1 MLGLEPE
8 MQEASTVHALVL
20 DAGALFIADTSVS
33 YDPSAA
39 LIAETA
45 IKASEL
51 VRGFGI
57 APKVGLVS
65 HSNFGSRET
74 PSAVKMR
81 EALAIL
87 RRVAP
92 DLEVDGEMQADSA
105 LTPAVRDRLLPGST
119 LTGAANLLV
128 MPSLDAASAAY
139 NLLKAVTGAITIGPI
154 LIGPTKPAHI
164 VNSSVTSRGIV
175 NMSAVACVHAISAAR
190 QEAPVG

>member
-1 MLGLEPE
+1 
-8 MQEASTVHALVL
+8 
-20 DAGALFIADTSVS
+20 
-33 YDPSAA
+33 
-39 LIAETA
+39 
-45 IKASEL
+45 
-51 VRGFGI
+51 
-57 APKVGLVS
+57 
-65 HSNFGSRET
+65 
-74 PSAVKMR
+74 MR

-87 RRVAP
+87 RRIAP

-164 VNSSVTSRGIV
+164 VNSLGHQPRHRQHERRRLCPRHQRRPPGGTRWMSR
-175 NMSAVACVHAISAAR
+175 AR
-190 QEAPVG
+190 RRSS